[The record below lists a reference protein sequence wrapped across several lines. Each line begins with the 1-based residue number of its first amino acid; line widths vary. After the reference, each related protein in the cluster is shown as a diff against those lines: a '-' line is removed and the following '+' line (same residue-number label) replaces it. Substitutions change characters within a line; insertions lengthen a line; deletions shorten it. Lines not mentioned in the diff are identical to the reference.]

1 MLDPYGTDPRHS
13 RIAYAPGDPGY
24 YAWLYERGKRY
35 RYTYSPVS
43 GFRSRSR
50 SSRGRKKSEGI
61 LGLLDKPFEFV
72 TEKGG
77 SVISGFRER
86 ALEERAKGNVLK
98 GFGYALA
105 ASAASFGTGVLA
117 GVTGLVS
124 PKAWKGTVEAV
135 MYPKETLQA
144 IKSDPLSWSYLAGS
158 IVGPGRV
165 LKGARIPRSRVVELG
180 RVESYRAQLRTG
192 GVVVEYPG
200 GRVRGVGKPEP
211 SKWAIQVEATG
222 RAEVVGSRLG
232 KPKVYKIERAVVR
245 TPGGESVITEGVEFG
260 GKWSR
265 WYQRGRTKSQG
276 KTVTASFDIRVEK
289 AGRGYRYTY
298 RGYIEDPVDVQRL
311 RQRLKI
317 TSVTEEVL
325 PGVKTK
331 LEVYEPIGLGK
342 GRYALGLVGGL
353 ASIGS
358 SKEASIEG
366 VREDRGQPEAESSLT
381 LGSFAPPGGRGR
393 ARHARHGGLG
403 LGSDGFSLRRRRG
416 RDRWRYNEIVYEGI
430 DPGIFWK

>member
-1 MLDPYGTDPRHS
+1 MDPYGTDPRHG
-13 RIAYAPGDPGY
+13 RVAYAPGDPGY

-35 RYTYSPVS
+35 GFTYSPVS

-50 SSRGRKKSEGI
+50 SSRVRKKSEGI

-77 SVISGFRER
+77 SIISGFRER
-86 ALEERAKGNVLK
+86 ALEEKAKGNVLK

-135 MYPKETLQA
+135 THPKETLQTV
-144 IKSDPLSWSYLAGS
+144 KSDPLSWPYLAGS
-158 IVGPGRV
+158 IVGPGKV

-192 GVVVEYPG
+192 GVVVEYPS
-200 GRVRGVGKPEP
+200 GRVRGIGKPEP

-222 RAEVVGSRLG
+222 RAEVVGSKLG
-232 KPKVYKIERAVVR
+232 RPKAYKIERAVVR
-245 TPGGESVITEGVEFG
+245 TSSGESVITEGFEFG
-260 GKWSR
+260 SKWSR
-265 WYQRGRTKSQG
+265 WYQYGRTKRGG
-276 KTVTASFDIRVEK
+276 KTVTASFNVRVEK
-289 AGRGYRYTY
+289 AGKGYRYIY
-298 RGYIEDPVDVQRL
+298 KSYIEDPVQVQRL
-311 RQRLKI
+311 RQRPKI

-358 SKEASIEG
+358 SEEASIES
-366 VREDRGQPEAESSLT
+366 VREKPGWSQAESSLT

-393 ARHARHGGLG
+393 AGPARRGGLG
-403 LGSDGFSLRRRRG
+403 LGSGGSSLRRRRG

-430 DPGIFWK
+430 DPGVFWR